1 MCRLSYLV
9 NDITEKDL
17 SNKESVMDY
26 LSHIN
31 LEEKILE
38 NNGSTQS
45 ITSFN
50 NQENYKVSKQI
61 LHLNFIHLIYHL
73 NNTIIKQNFNKNKFH
88 SIKYL
93 YKNFSLSMIAF
104 EKIFLTICKYLKII
118 SINSNNGV
126 CNIEINTKFLNT
138 NIDLNNSIE
147 AESTVNKK
155 YSCCGAHGS
164 NNQDNTVESPD
175 NATPPPTDPYNPH
188 YIPDVQF
195 INDKTTISDILD
207 IISKAVDGNLIC
219 IDYLN
224 ENNQNSK
231 ILSFFG
237 PLKKLVKI
245 NFIKKAIDEI
255 IYRKQFIKSPAFKLL
270 YHIKNSNNLNEQLAK
285 FIGDGTTDILKD
297 IKKEGKFTTP
307 NKELFILFSKDEIYL
322 INEKDNDGNNHI
334 VSCGAANCKNN
345 CDIGRCDQ
353 GVCNTEIGSVASYSF
368 GGKVTLSYHGI
379 KQIISSYVCTNCG
392 CYEENGG
399 GCTWG

>member
-126 CNIEINTKFLNT
+126 CNIEINTKFLDT
-138 NIDLNNSIE
+138 NMEFNNIE
-147 AESTVNKK
+147 PTDNKK
-155 YSCCGAHGS
+155 SSCCGAHGS

-175 NATPPPTDPYNPH
+175 NATPPPTDTYDSH
-188 YIPDVQF
+188 YIPSVQF

-207 IISKAVDGNLIC
+207 IISKAVDGNLIY

-322 INEKDNDGNNHI
+322 INETDNDGINHI
-334 VSCGAANCKNN
+334 VSCGGVKCKNN
-345 CDIGRCDQ
+345 CDEGTCGKGAGACYNIFGFD
-353 GVCNTEIGSVASYSF
+353 SVATYTKPGAMHDTS
-368 GGKVTLSYHGI
+368 
-379 KQIISSYVCTNCG
+379 CTNCG
-392 CYEENGG
+392 CNDDDEGEYA
-399 GCTWG
+399 GCTWSYI